1 MWQARSPRG
10 ARLKLAPCCLAAV
23 LQLAAYGMMPAAVEA
38 QLTNRIAGGNGKS
51 CSFANFYTRVNLMDA
66 ACCIPASAANGSL
79 GDANVQARHR
89 TRPRLSLRGARTI

>member
-79 GDANVQARHR
+79 GDANVQARPGPVR
-89 TRPRLSLRGARTI
+89 VSVCAALTI